1 MNNLTT
7 ISRQSLAVLK
17 GVGPKTIQALQ
28 HLGITTIEDLLT
40 AFPFRYDDYRPQKLT
55 ELVDQEKVT
64 LRGVVVTAPVLVRFG
79 RKKNRLNFN
88 LLIDNQA
95 VLVTFFNQGYLAE
108 KVIEGAELTVFG
120 KWEAAR
126 QRLMGMKLLSL
137 NKQEQLAGVYRSSK
151 EIRATQLQ
159 WLVKQAY
166 ELYHG
171 QISDL
176 IPRKLQEKYHLLSR
190 QQMIHDLHF
199 PTDQLTAQTAKRTA
213 VYEELFLFEARLQYL
228 KQIDQQSNGLKL
240 NYDNQQLKKFI
251 SQLPF
256 ELTAAQKRT
265 VNEICHDLHRPVHM
279 NRLLQGDVGSGKTI
293 VAAIAMYAAVTA
305 GYQAA
310 LMAPTEILARQHA
323 DKLFRLFQ
331 PLGIN
336 VSLLTGT
343 TSAKSRQRRELLQ
356 QLEKGSIDIL
366 IGTHA
371 LIQNGVEFK
380 NLGLV
385 ITDEQHRFGV
395 NQRQALRLKG
405 NEPDVLAL
413 TATPIPRTLAL
424 TVYGEMDV
432 SIINELP
439 RGRKPVRTFWLK
451 KTQLKRA
458 FSFIAEQLKQ
468 GKQAYLVTPLV
479 SESEVLDL
487 QNAEQLLTDAT
498 KFFAPEYQVGLI
510 HGKMKSDEKEQIMA
524 DFTAGKTKIL
534 VATTVIEVGVDVP
547 KASVILIVD
556 ADRFGLAQ
564 LHQLRGRVG
573 RSSTQSYCLLLA
585 DPKTDYG
592 RQRLQTMTETT
603 DGFVIAQ
610 RDLELRGQGD
620 ILGRKQAGLPEF
632 KVADPVKDLK
642 VLETAQVDA
651 AEIINQD
658 NFGKTTETKPL
669 DEYLQQQLQQELG
682 FD

>member
-40 AFPFRYDDYRPQKLT
+40 AFPFRYDDYRPQNLA

-126 QRLMGMKLLSL
+126 QRLMGIKLLSF

-159 WLVKQAY
+159 KLVKQAY

-176 IPRKLQEKYHLLSR
+176 IPGKLQKKYHLLSR

-199 PTDQLTAQTAKRTA
+199 PADQLTAQAAKRTA

-228 KQIDQQSNGLKL
+228 KQIDQQPNGLKL

-256 ELTAAQKRT
+256 ELTPAQKRT

-323 DKLFRLFQ
+323 DKLFHLFQ

-336 VSLLTGT
+336 VNLLTGT

-356 QLEKGSIDIL
+356 QLAKGSIDIL

-451 KTQLKRA
+451 KNQLKRA

-479 SESEVLDL
+479 SESEALDL

-510 HGKMKSDEKEQIMA
+510 HGKMKSDEKEQIMT

-547 KASVILIVD
+547 QASVILIVD

-632 KVADPVKDLK
+632 KVADPIKDLK

-651 AEIINQD
+651 AEIINQS

-669 DEYLQQQLQQELG
+669 DEYLQQQLQLELG